1 MKEFNMNGVIVPND
15 DAWIYDYFLMDYT
28 SPAKVRNF
36 LDEAAGDAVTINI
49 NSGGG
54 DLYSGVNIHDMLRA
68 YGGDVE
74 IHVCG
79 IAASAASVI
88 AMASTC
94 LMSPASIMMIHNTSC
109 EDYGNKRDKITT
121 SGVLGVHDKAIAM
134 LYAQKT
140 GKDTAEIARMM
151 DKETYLDA
159 QTALENGFID
169 GILTADAAPRVTNMF
184 GSSMIPQAVIER
196 IRRLKATEEAAT
208 TEKGVPVSQLRK
220 RLDLLRR

>member
-1 MKEFNMNGVIVPND
+1 MKEMDLNGVIVTND
-15 DAWIYDYFLMDYT
+15 DAWVYDYFLMDYT

-68 YGGDVE
+68 YGGKIE
-74 IHVCG
+74 IRVCG

-88 AMASTC
+88 AMAGTC
-94 LMSPASIMMIHNTSC
+94 LMSPASVMMIHNTAC
-109 EDYGNKRDKITT
+109 QDYGDRREKVSTA
-121 SGVLGVHDKAIAM
+121 GMLGVHDRAIAS

-140 GKDTAEIARMM
+140 GRDISEIARMM

-159 QTALENGFID
+159 QTALEYGFID
-169 GILTADAAPRVTNMF
+169 GILTEAAAPRIVNAA
-184 GSSMIPQAVIER
+184 GGMIPQAAINELRELVKQ
-196 IRRLKATEEAAT
+196 KAAAEGIPT
-208 TEKGVPVSQLRK
+208 AQLMK